1 MAPVYAAGLGAS
13 GSGLTL
19 NPVAERALTRG
30 ASTLSTPMSPPPAF
44 GNIVTVLSIDG
55 GGVRGII
62 PGTIL
67 AFLEE
72 KLQELDERP
81 DARIADYFDVI
92 AGTSTGGLVTA
103 MLTAP
108 NKEGRPLFAA
118 KDINDFYL
126 EHCPKIFPARCGGP
140 LGLFKNMS
148 GPKYDGKYLRSIVRE
163 LLGDTKISQTLRNV
177 VIPTFDIKLLQP
189 TIFSKYEAMNDVSK
203 DALLSDVCISTSAAP
218 TYLPGHQF
226 ETKDKDS
233 KPRAFNLID
242 GGVAANNPTLL
253 AMSDVSKQILL
264 GNRDFF
270 PIKPADYG
278 RFMVLSLGTGSAKV
292 EEKFDAVQCGRWGI
306 LGWLYNK
313 GATPII
319 DSFSQA
325 SSDLVDIHASVL
337 FQALRSEKSYLR
349 IQDDE
354 LRGDTSSVDVATR
367 ENLDRLVGVGRAL
380 LKRPACK
387 VNVETGK
394 NEPDVGRGTNEKELI
409 HFAKMLVDERRARLK
424 RKGSST
430 LSL

>member
-1 MAPVYAAGLGAS
+1 MAPVYAAGS
-13 GSGLTL
+13 GSGGPTL
-19 NPVAERALTRG
+19 NPLLAQRALSRG
-30 ASTLSTPMSPPPAF
+30 ASSSTASTPPAY
-44 GNIVTVLSIDG
+44 GSIVTVLSIDG

-72 KLQELDERP
+72 KLQEIDERP

-108 NKEGRPLFAA
+108 NDEGRPLFAA

-126 EHCPKIFPARCGGP
+126 EHSPKIFPPVCGG
-140 LGLFKNMS
+140 LVGLAKGVFS
-148 GPKYDGKYLRSIVRE
+148 GPKYDGKYLHSIVRE
-163 LLGDTKISQTLRNV
+163 LLGETRVSQALQNI

-189 TIFSKYEAMNDVSK
+189 TVFSRYDAMNDVSK

-226 ETKDKDS
+226 ETADKDGNT
-233 KPRAFNLID
+233 RAFNLID

-253 AMSDVSKQILL
+253 AMTHVSKQILL
-264 GNRDFF
+264 GSQDFF

-278 RFMVLSLGTGSAKV
+278 RFMVLSLGTGSAKA
-292 EEKFDAVQCGRWGI
+292 EEKFDAVEAGKWGL
-306 LGWLYNK
+306 LGWLYNQ

-337 FQALRSEKSYLR
+337 FQALHSDKQYLR

-354 LRGDTSSVDVATR
+354 LKGDEASVDVSTE
-367 ENLDRLVGVGRAL
+367 ENLNRLVDVGKGL
-380 LKRPACK
+380 LKKPACK
-387 VNVETGK
+387 VNIETGK
-394 NEPDVGRGTNEKELI
+394 NEPDANRGTNEDELI
-409 HFAKMLVDERRARLK
+409 RFAKMLVKERRARLK
-424 RKGSST
+424 KMGNNT
-430 LSL
+430 P